1 MKNLFHPGVSAT
13 RTRAKDVI
21 TWPDAEREFS
31 LVLGGPLYQLYLRT
45 GLSTPPLG
53 LLRRRALI
61 IPLICWVPLLILA
74 TIAGQAFGRIS
85 LPFLLDVEV
94 HARFLVAVPLL
105 IIAELLVH
113 RRMVVVVRQ
122 FIERDIIAADNRTR
136 FDQIIASTMRLRN
149 SVLFEVVLLVFCFTV
164 AHWIWRGQFAVA
176 GATWYG
182 LKSGG
187 MLSLSKAGYWYAFIS
202 LPIFR
207 FLLFRWYF
215 RIFLWYLFLWRV
227 RGLPLHLNLFH
238 PDRAAGLGFLAVSIS
253 AFSPVLLAQ
262 TTLFSGALADRILHT
277 GARLVDFKLEI
288 AGAILFLMLV
298 VLAPLAFFVVHLARA
313 HRVAR
318 REFGTL
324 SSKYV
329 DGFRDKWIQH
339 KTESTEPLL
348 GTPDIQSLADLANS
362 YKTVTEIRLLPFGKE
377 ALTRLVGVLIL
388 PILPLILTVI
398 PLKEIVSWVFK
409 LAF

>member
-1 MKNLFHPGVSAT
+1 MTNLLGVSAPQ
-13 RTRAKDVI
+13 TRANDVL
-21 TWPDAEREFS
+21 TWPDDNREFS

-45 GLSTPPLG
+45 RLSTPLLG

-61 IPLICWVPLLILA
+61 IPLICWVPLLILSA
-74 TIAGQAFGRIS
+74 VAGQAFGRVS

-113 RRMVVVVRQ
+113 RRIVLVVRQ
-122 FIERDIIAADNRTR
+122 FIERDIIAAENRAR

-149 SVLFEVVLLVFCFTV
+149 SALFEAVLLVFSFTV
-164 AHWIWRGQFAVA
+164 AHWIWREQFALT
-176 GATWYG
+176 GATWYAVRSDG
-182 LKSGG
+182 T
-187 MLSLSKAGYWYAFIS
+187 MSLSKAGYWYAFIS

-215 RIFLWYLFLWRV
+215 RMFLWYQFLWRV
-227 RGLPLHLNLFH
+227 RGLPLQLNLFH
-238 PDRAAGLGFLAVSIS
+238 PDHAAGLGFLAGSIS

-262 TTLFSGALADRILHT
+262 TTLFSGAIADRIMHT

-288 AGAILFLMLV
+288 AGTIVFLMLA
-298 VLAPLAFFVVHLARA
+298 VLAPLAFFVVHLERA

-318 REFGTL
+318 REFGIL

-329 DGFRDKWIQH
+329 DGFRYKWIQH
-339 KTESTEPLL
+339 RTENTEPLL
-348 GTPDIQSLADLANS
+348 GTPDLQSLADLANS
-362 YKTVTEIRLLPFGKE
+362 FKTVTEIRLLPFGKE

-388 PILPLILTVI
+388 PLVPLILTVI
-398 PLKEIVSWVFK
+398 PLKEIVSWVVK